1 MSGGQDV
8 LGIVA
13 GGASLLSLSVQ
24 LAESAATLK
33 GLYHDTR
40 DAPEALNVLAH
51 GIETVS
57 LDLKLIE
64 RKGQSEA
71 CGADLLSQCLE
82 RCQRHA
88 ADIQQL
94 TDRLSLKIGRVFLFS
109 NVDTVV
115 REQVLD
121 MLLDDLDH
129 TQNTLQQ
136 DVLEFHRQEMA
147 RRWRLRATSSLQP
160 TRGHE
165 YSNIAVRDHARL
177 HIGDVY
183 TTNYMYG
190 PPSQQAVAD
199 LEIRAS
205 TRQKQLVDSHRLI
218 RENEDGPHRGD
229 QRSTVMQRTVQ
240 TYTDNLTREFGLIV
254 QRTQASLIQELD
266 AVPPSLI
273 RPDRPEKSDEI
284 ASNSAGRRRSRNTKN
299 VAFRL
304 RLKVPAW
311 FSTRVWEIAKVDAQQ
326 GWDLCFRT
334 FNQRPNALHVFWD
347 CRLGNLHALK
357 QLIQAGEASLL
368 DVDGSGGNLFAV
380 SIVLSDIYAQ
390 S

>member
-8 LGIVA
+8 LGMVA
-13 GGASLLSLSVQ
+13 RGAGLLSLSLQ
-24 LAESAATLK
+24 LADSAATLK
-33 GLYHDTR
+33 RLYHDTR
-40 DAPEALNVLAH
+40 NAPEALNRLAH
-51 GIETVS
+51 EIETVS

-71 CGADLLSQCLE
+71 CGADLLNQCLE

-218 RENEDGPHRGD
+218 RENEDGPHWGD

>member
-8 LGIVA
+8 LGMVA
-13 GGASLLSLSVQ
+13 RGAGLLSLSLQ
-24 LAESAATLK
+24 LADSAATLK
-33 GLYHDTR
+33 RLYHDAR
-40 DAPEALNVLAH
+40 NAPEALNRLAH
-51 GIETVS
+51 EIETVS

-71 CGADLLSQCLE
+71 CGADLLNQCLE

-88 ADIQQL
+88 VDIQQL
-94 TDRLSLKIGRVFLFS
+94 TDRLSLKLGRVFLFG

-190 PPSQQAVAD
+190 PPSQQTVAD
-199 LEIRAS
+199 PEVYSS
-205 TRQKQLVDSHRLI
+205 TRQERLREYQRSI
-218 RENEDGPHRGD
+218 REGEQGPRKRD
-229 QRSTVMQRTVQ
+229 QRSTAMQRTIQ
-240 TYTDNLTREFGLIV
+240 TYTDQLGRELGLVV
-254 QRTQASLIQELD
+254 QRTRASLIQDLEN
-266 AVPPSLI
+266 VSPRLI
-273 RPDRPEKSDEI
+273 SSYQLESPDEV
-284 ASNSAGRRRSRNTKN
+284 ASNSAGRRRSRNSRN
-299 VAFRL
+299 VAFRV

-334 FNQRPNALHVFWD
+334 FNRRPNDSDVFGCCVSGD
-347 CRLGNLHALK
+347 LDRLKLLV
-357 QLIQAGEASLL
+357 QAGKASPF
-368 DVDGSGGNLFAV
+368 DVNESGDNLFAV
-380 SIVLSDIYAQ
+380 SIIVSNTHAQ